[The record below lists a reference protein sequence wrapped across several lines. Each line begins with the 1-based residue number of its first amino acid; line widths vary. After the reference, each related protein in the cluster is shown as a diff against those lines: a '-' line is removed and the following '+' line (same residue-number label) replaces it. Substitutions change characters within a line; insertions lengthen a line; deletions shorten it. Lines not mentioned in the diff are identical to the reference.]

1 MNIDWRRNNSLNNF
15 FFHCSSCNLESRVV
29 IENFLDKKLQEILG
43 VKAERLNHAIEKGI
57 IKFFDFKGIPALQF
71 KKDVGKVE
79 SGTVIY
85 FKEKI
90 EVIRGFPKTRRTLML
105 SPTIEN
111 HFKNRVV
118 VEEKM
123 NGYNVRIASIGD
135 EIIALTRGG
144 YICPY
149 TTKKAVEI
157 MDLSNFFNDNPDLVI
172 CGEMVGTD
180 NPYVSHHYL
189 EIGSLGFRVFDLR
202 KKTSNEPLPLKE
214 KYKLLQKYN
223 LPSVRVLGTFNV
235 KDAAKYIKK
244 IVKKIGEENREGI
257 VMKDP
262 QMEIGPLKYTSSQAH
277 DDEIKYAFTYPFDF
291 GRDFFFSRVIR
302 EGFQAFEMDESEEEV
317 QERAKRLGES
327 ILYPLLATIK
337 NVSSGNIAGE
347 DMVIDVENREE
358 AEKFLRH
365 LHDLGV
371 YAILIEFKDNKAVIR
386 RIYQS
391 TTDKINNF
399 LNGGLY

>member
-1 MNIDWRRNNSLNNF
+1 MKIDWRRNNSLNNLF
-15 FFHCSSCNLESRVV
+15 FNCSSCDLESMLV
-29 IENFLDKKLQEILG
+29 IEDFLDKKLQKILG
-43 VKAERLNHAIEKGI
+43 VKVERLNQAIEKRI
-57 IKFFDFKGIPALQF
+57 VKFFDFKGTPALQF

-135 EIIALTRGG
+135 EIVALTRGG

-157 MDLSNFFNDNPDLVI
+157 MDLSNFFNDNSDLVI

-189 EIGSLGFRVFDLR
+189 EIGSLDFRVFDLR
-202 KKTSNEPLPLKE
+202 KKTSNEPLPLKD

-223 LPSVRVLGTFNV
+223 LPSVRVLGAFNV
-235 KDAAKYIKK
+235 EDAAEYIKK
-244 IVKKIGEENREGI
+244 IVKKIGKENREGI

-262 QMEIGPLKYTSSQAH
+262 QMEIGPLKYTSSKAH
-277 DDEIKYAFTYPFDF
+277 DNEIKYAFTYPFDF

-302 EGFQAFEMDESEEEV
+302 EGFQAFEMDESEEEL

-327 ILYPLLATIK
+327 ILYPMLDTIK

-371 YAILIEFKDNKAVIR
+371 YASLIEFKDGKAVIR

-399 LNGGLY
+399 LKGGLY